1 VLPKE
6 KTMAL
11 KPVLES
17 LEGVPEIL
25 HEHYTLV
32 DGKYVLDV
40 PVDEHPATKG
50 MKNALN
56 NVREEHRRVKEE
68 ISKFKGVDPTKY
80 NEMLAHEQ
88 QIQEGKLIA
97 EGKVEELLAL
107 RTQALRDSL
116 TKETATYKSKADL
129 LQAQLDKLVIDNA
142 VQSAAAKHGVKKGA
156 VEDVLF
162 RARTVFKAHEGQAIA
177 YQGENPMY
185 GKDGVTLLGIDEWIQ
200 SLPAVAPHL
209 FEESRGTSAPGGGAP
224 KPVAGPGTIT
234 RQDPNAILQNLEAIA
249 KGKVK
254 VL

>member
-1 VLPKE
+1 
-6 KTMAL
+6 MAL
-11 KPVLES
+11 KPILDT
-17 LEGVPEIL
+17 LEGIPEIL
-25 HEHYTLV
+25 HEHYTLQ

-56 NVREEHRRVKEE
+56 NVREEFRRTKEQLGA
-68 ISKFKGVDPTKY
+68 FKGVDPTKY

-107 RTQALRDSL
+107 RTQALRESL
-116 TKETATYKSKADL
+116 SAETLKYKTNSEQ

-142 VQSAAAKHGVKKGA
+142 VQTAAAKHGVKKGA

-185 GKDGVTLLGIDEWIQ
+185 GKDGVTLLGIEEWIQ
-200 SLPAVAPHL
+200 SLPAAAPHL
-209 FEESRGTSAPGGGAP
+209 FEESRGSSAPGGGAP
-224 KPVAGPGTIT
+224 KPVAGPGTVT
-234 RQDPNAILQNLEAIA
+234 RNDPNAILKNLDAIA
-249 KGKVK
+249 KGTIK